1 MLNTQPP
8 NYPHHG
14 SLLTHPYPPQLP
26 LNQIP
31 QPTLHPTTT
40 PIYVQ
45 SQSTQGTTSHLTNN
59 PNDFTTAS
67 TNSNFKIFYPS
78 TISNILREY
87 NDCDR
92 RWPLNSTPHT
102 LPRKVATMI
111 ATNTKLYSNAS
122 SQKPPP
128 KIPTTI
134 NTLRNYFTTKKPNA
148 NTLEHPHT
156 NPQTNNNNDAKHPE
170 RSKTTSK
177 TAALIQKI
185 KK

>member
-1 MLNTQPP
+1 
-8 NYPHHG
+8 
-14 SLLTHPYPPQLP
+14 
-26 LNQIP
+26 
-31 QPTLHPTTT
+31 
-40 PIYVQ
+40 
-45 SQSTQGTTSHLTNN
+45 
-59 PNDFTTAS
+59 
-67 TNSNFKIFYPS
+67 
-78 TISNILREY
+78 
-87 NDCDR
+87 
-92 RWPLNSTPHT
+92 
-102 LPRKVATMI
+102 MI

-134 NTLRNYFTTKKPNA
+134 NTLRNYFTTKKTNA
-148 NTLEHPHT
+148 NSLEHPNT